1 MTVKGRTAVLLMDS
15 PPVNALGS
23 ELKKELGERFDDLE
37 IKEEIWTIILTAA
50 GKKIFAAGADI
61 PSLLDLDYKGGL
73 ARVQEA
79 RELYAKAANLEK
91 PIIAAINGTCLGGG
105 LELALC
111 CDLRITAD
119 HVKLGFLRITAD
131 HVKLGFPEVN
141 LGIMPGA
148 GGTQRLPRLINPCLA
163 KYLVYTG
170 STLTATEA
178 LSQGLVNR
186 VVPYDSLLEE
196 AEVIAAR
203 INKKGPLAVRMAKKA
218 INQGCDLPLDEGLS
232 LENQLWARLCD
243 TEDKKE
249 GISAFLEKRKPE
261 FKGD

>member
-1 MTVKGRTAVLLMDS
+1 MSFKHTQMTVKGRTAVLLMDS

-61 PSLLDLDYKGGL
+61 PRLLDLDYKGGL

-79 RELYAKAANLEK
+79 RELYSKAANLEK

-119 HVKLGFLRITAD
+119 HA
-131 HVKLGFPEVN
+131 KLGFPEVN

-148 GGTQRLPRLINPCLA
+148 GGTQRLPRLINLCLA
-163 KYLVYTG
+163 KYLIYTG

-196 AEVIAAR
+196 AEVIADR

-218 INQGCDLPLDEGLS
+218 INQGCELPLDEGLS